1 MAFWQRLLI
10 TLAAMLLASFIVG
23 LLWSWLYS
31 AEIASYISGLVGG
44 LTAIPVWELLKR
56 VRLER

>member
-23 LLWSWLYS
+23 LLWSWLFS
-31 AEIASYISGLVGG
+31 AEIPSYISGLVGG